1 MASTVALMAA
11 SEADI
16 IILALG
22 GSSARDFG
30 EGTIDLQTGASV
42 VTGHSWSDMDCG
54 EGIDRTGLHLL
65 GVQLELAQQ
74 IHKLGKPVI
83 VVYINGR
90 PIVEPWIDEH
100 AHAIIEAWYPDRRA
114 GTRLR
119 TFYLAMPILP
129 AV

>member
-1 MASTVALMAA
+1 MAA

-30 EGTIDLQTGASV
+30 EGTIDLRTGASV
-42 VTGHSWSDMDCG
+42 VTGHSWSDMECG

-65 GVQLELAQQ
+65 GVQLELAQL
-74 IHKLGKPVI
+74 IHKLGKPVV

-100 AHAIIEAWYPDRRA
+100 AHAIIEAWYPGQEGGNA
-114 GTRLR
+114 
-119 TFYLAMPILP
+119 LADILFGDSILP